1 MHTYT
6 KEEFEK
12 VFNRLFNTFIENS
25 NISKNPKVYILGGQ
39 PGSGK
44 TKLTNLLIEK
54 SDEDIVVLNG
64 DEFKKLHPRYKE
76 LQKEF
81 GDEAVT
87 KTQEFSGKMTER
99 LIEEL
104 SSKKYS
110 LVIEG
115 TLRTDTVPLNTEKKL
130 KDKGYITELSV
141 IAVKPELSYVGTL
154 KRYEEMLDIGT
165 TPRTTLKEHH
175 DMVVKGILTN
185 LEKIYEQNKFNNI
198 TIYNREGENLYD
210 MKKLSINPKEV
221 LDKEF
226 VRKMTKTEENQYLN
240 DLKIVFEKMGKRND
254 PKQIEVFELIEK
266 AKKTIT
272 KINSNPLLKT
282 LKKQKELE
290 SKGQGR

>member
-1 MHTYT
+1 MDRYNE
-6 KEEFEK
+6 KE
-12 VFNRLFNTFIENS
+12 FIEKYNKTIKRLVDFKES
-25 NISKNPKVYILGGQ
+25 SKNPKVFILGGQ

-54 SDEDIVVLNG
+54 SDEDIIVLNG
-64 DEFKKLHPRYKE
+64 DEFKKLHPRHKE

-87 KTQEFSGKMTER
+87 KTQEFSGKMTES

-104 SSKKYS
+104 SNKKYN
-110 LVIEG
+110 LIIEG

-154 KRYEEMLDIGT
+154 KRYEDMIDIGT

-175 DMVVKGILTN
+175 DMVVNGILIN

-198 TIYNREGENLYD
+198 TLYNRDGENLYD

-226 VRKMTKTEENQYLN
+226 TRKMTKTEENQYLN
-240 DLKIVFEKMGKRND
+240 DLKIVFEKMEKRND
-254 PKQIEVFELIEK
+254 PKQIEIFELIEK
-266 AKKTIT
+266 AKKTII

-282 LKKQKELE
+282 LKK